1 MAGPKPLAP
10 VHPGTSPAFARWPA
24 LVAPITC
31 GNWGGTRAE
40 VHLDNIRKFIQH
52 QLPIEYY
59 WIDAEWYRPGQLGG
73 ERWQLAGQA

>member
-1 MAGPKPLAP
+1 MQ
-10 VHPGTSPAFARWPA
+10 
-24 LVAPITC
+24 APITC

-59 WIDAEWYRPGQLGG
+59 WIDAEWYGQGNWRRMSAIGG
-73 ERWQLAGQA
+73 SA